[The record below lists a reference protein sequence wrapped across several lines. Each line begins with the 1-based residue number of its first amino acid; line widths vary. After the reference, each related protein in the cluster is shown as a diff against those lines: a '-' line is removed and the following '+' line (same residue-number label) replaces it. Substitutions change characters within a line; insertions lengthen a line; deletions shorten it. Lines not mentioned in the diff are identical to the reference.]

1 LSLAR
6 FNYRKD
12 KTKVH
17 IKLKESNKKNPSQAF
32 VEKEARDKA
41 HMELFFDQFQ
51 EGTISFKPTYK
62 YDLRSVNYDTSKKK
76 RVPAF
81 CDRILWRRNTKM
93 NQLHYGCL

>member
-1 LSLAR
+1 LAR

-17 IKLKESNKKNPSQAF
+17 IKLKETNRKTPSQA
-32 VEKEARDKA
+32 VQEKEARDKQ

-51 EGTISFKPTYK
+51 EGPIDFKPTYK
-62 YDLRSVNYDTSKKK
+62 YDLRTEIYDTSKKQ
-76 RVPAF
+76 RIPAF

-93 NQLHYGCL
+93 R